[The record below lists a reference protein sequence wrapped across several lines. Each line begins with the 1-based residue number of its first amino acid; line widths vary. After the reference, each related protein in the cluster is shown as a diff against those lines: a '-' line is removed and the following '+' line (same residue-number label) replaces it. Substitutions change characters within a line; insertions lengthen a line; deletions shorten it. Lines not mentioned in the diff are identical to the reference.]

1 MYSGFN
7 RVVLTWCLSLNS
19 VKLHSGAEVELSED
33 LIGLDIT
40 PSRLLKITPLKIT
53 TPLPYLYIS
62 QVDWNS

>member
-7 RVVLTWCLSLNS
+7 RVVLTWSLSLNS

-33 LIGLDIT
+33 LDIT

-62 QVDWNS
+62 RVDWNS